1 MLLTATLFTLAACM
15 VDEPAVWFGL
25 PPPTTCLSLA
35 SVSVARAT
43 ACLRSIDRSEFTPS
57 ERSEARCIMKRLQR
71 PEDGHAEVPARAP
84 PSGADQPSVE
94 LGCVHDPDTIVRL
107 LAFKHLTLATG
118 AARIIA

>member
-15 VDEPAVWFGL
+15 VDEPAFWFGL
-25 PPPTTCLSLA
+25 PPTTTCLSLA

-43 ACLRSIDRSEFTPS
+43 ACLRSIDRSDFTPS

-71 PEDGHAEVPARAP
+71 PEDGHV
-84 PSGADQPSVE
+84 DC
-94 LGCVHDPDTIVRL
+94 LHDPDTIVRL